1 MNRLINPVLSP
12 VGLFLLP
19 ALWLAAFGAPVQS
32 PVPAFPGAEGFGST
46 TPGGRGG
53 RALFVTNLLDS
64 GPGSFRAA
72 CEAVGPRIVVFSVSG
87 TIALKTSLTVR
98 NPYLTISGQTAPGD
112 GVCLR
117 DQAFAIATHDVVVRY
132 LRSRL
137 GDESGREGDAFDIL
151 HGARNVIV
159 DHCSATWSVDEC
171 LSLSGDDS
179 DITVQW
185 CLIGEALNRSI
196 HAKGEHGY
204 GSLSRANGP
213 VSWHHNLWIHNNAR
227 NPRLGDNYGR
237 GPTFPT
243 FDVRNNVIYNYGGT
257 ASGLTQGKVKV
268 NYVGNYIR
276 PGPSSRAR
284 TPITVGSPSE
294 LQFYIRGNVFE
305 GRDAFT
311 NDNSMFFSVVEI
323 DGQRQVQTVD
333 FPFTSAP
340 VKTVSA
346 ADALESVLGAV
357 GATLPARD
365 AVDTRLVAHVRSY
378 SGKLI
383 NSQKEVGG
391 WPELK
396 STPAP
401 ADTDSDGMPDSWENL
416 HGLDSKESADAMVD
430 FDRDGYSNIEEF
442 LNGTNPR
449 EFVDYRDSENNTS
462 SL

>member
-1 MNRLINPVLSP
+1 MNRLPNAALSP
-12 VGLFLLP
+12 VALFLLS
-19 ALWLAAFGAPVQS
+19 ALCLTGFGAPVRT

-53 RALFVTNLLDS
+53 RVLFVTNLLDS

-72 CEAVGPRIVVFSVSG
+72 CESVGARIVIFRVSG
-87 TIALKTSLTVR
+87 TVALKTSLTVR
-98 NPYLTISGQTAPGD
+98 NPYLTIAGQTAPGD
-112 GVCLR
+112 GFCLR
-117 DQAFAIATHDVVVRY
+117 DQAFSIATHDVVVRY

-237 GPTFPT
+237 GSKFPT
-243 FDVRNNVIYNYGGT
+243 FDVRNNVIYDYGGT
-257 ASGLTQGKVKV
+257 ASGLTQGKLKV

-284 TPITVGSPSE
+284 APITVGGPSE
-294 LQFYIRGNVFE
+294 LQFYIHGNVFE
-305 GRDAFT
+305 GHDAFT
-311 NDNSMFFSVVEI
+311 NDNSMFFSAVEI

-333 FPFTSAP
+333 FPFASAP

-346 ADALESVLGAV
+346 ADALESVLSTV
-357 GATLPARD
+357 GATLPSRD
-365 AVDTRLVAHVRSY
+365 AVDIRLVAHVRSRG
-378 SGKLI
+378 GKLI

-396 STPAP
+396 STLAP
-401 ADTDSDGMPDSWENL
+401 ADMDSDGMPDSWENL
-416 HGLDSKESADAMVD
+416 HGLDSKEPADAMAD

-449 EFVDYRDSENNTS
+449 EFVDYRDSENNIS